1 MPHETSSSLPYKQL
15 ERRLPMAFV
24 AGFLGVLIFHQLM
37 LTLLHVLGLTALT
50 SYPMAA
56 TAPFDVPRVLSLA
69 FWGGLWA
76 IPLALI
82 LARLHSR
89 AGYWW
94 TAVLFGTIGPSLVNW
109 LVVMPIKGLPLG
121 GGWHP
126 SGILTALIINGAW
139 GLGTALILYWV
150 STRRS
155 EMPRHMPARH

>member
-1 MPHETSSSLPYKQL
+1 MPNENSYRPYQQL
-15 ERRLPMAFV
+15 ESRLPTAFV

-37 LTLLHVLGLTALT
+37 LMLLHDLGLTALT
-50 SYPMAA
+50 SYPMGA

-82 LARLHSR
+82 LARMHSQ
-89 AGYWW
+89 AGYWL
-94 TAVLFGTIGPSLVNW
+94 TALLFGAIGPSVVNW
-109 LVVMPIKGLPLG
+109 LVVMPIKGMPMG

-139 GLGTALILYWV
+139 GLGTALIMYWASRGSSV
-150 STRRS
+150 
-155 EMPRHMPARH
+155 MHPHLPAH

>member
-1 MPHETSSSLPYKQL
+1 MTNETSSNIPYRHL

-37 LTLLHVLGLTALT
+37 LAALHGLGLTALT
-50 SYPMAA
+50 AYPMGA
-56 TAPFDVPRVLSLA
+56 TNPFGIPRVLSLA

-76 IPLALI
+76 IPLALV
-82 LARLHSR
+82 LARMRSR

-94 TAVLFGTIGPSLVNW
+94 SALLFGAIGPSVVNW
-109 LVVMPIKGLPLG
+109 LVVMPIKDMPMG

-139 GLGTALILYWV
+139 GLGTALILYWASARGQEV
-150 STRRS
+150 
-155 EMPRHMPARH
+155 PPHLPAHQ